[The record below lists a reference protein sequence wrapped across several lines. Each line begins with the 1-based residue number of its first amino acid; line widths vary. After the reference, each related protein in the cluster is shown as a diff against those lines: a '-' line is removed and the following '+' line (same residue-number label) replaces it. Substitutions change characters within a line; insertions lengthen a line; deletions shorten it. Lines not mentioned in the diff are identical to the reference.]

1 MPTHSTSMDSR
12 AVNFLYGLTQAKRET
27 RQDVKYMAAFR
38 DGDVNGQLL
47 GQRPQQQQQR
57 ILQRQHNNALQG
69 RRACRRRRSRDTGV
83 IISC

>member
-1 MPTHSTSMDSR
+1 MPTRSTYMDSR

-38 DGDVNGQLL
+38 DGDVNGQLR
-47 GQRPQQQQQR
+47 GQRPQQQQR
-57 ILQRQHNNALQG
+57 VLQRQHNNALQG
-69 RRACRRRRSRDTGV
+69 RRARRRRRSRDTGV